1 MAKSSNHLKIIGYK
15 DDSFKSKVGEFSVR
29 YNPTRIDHRYSIC
42 FDEKQAVGSSA
53 SENKYKN
60 SKPEEISF
68 DLIFDNTFIA
78 EDDSNQFDVG
88 KALKEFKKLVIEFN
102 GDIHR
107 PNYLSLEWGELLF
120 KGQVKDA
127 SFTYTAFTAD
137 GKPLKATAKLTF
149 VGVLNIDERL
159 AKENKSSPD
168 LTHIIT
174 IKEGDTLP
182 GLCYQIYSNPAYYL
196 KVAKI
201 NKIDNF
207 RKLKAGSQVIL
218 PPLQR

>member
-1 MAKSSNHLKIIGYK
+1 MGA
-15 DDSFKSKVGEFSVR
+15 
-29 YNPTRIDHRYSIC
+29 
-42 FDEKQAVGSSA
+42 SA
-53 SENKYKN
+53 SESKYKN

-78 EDDSNQFDVG
+78 EDDTNQFDVSQALRDF
-88 KALKEFKKLVIEFN
+88 KALAIDFN

-127 SFTYTAFTAD
+127 AFSYTAFTAD
-137 GKPLKATAKLTF
+137 GIPLKATAKLTF
-149 VGVLNIDERL
+149 TGVLNIDERL

-182 GLCYQIYSNPAYYL
+182 GLCHQIYNNPAYYL